1 LLQDYQPIMA
11 TDTST
16 TFVNGMPNGA
26 PPHAT
31 DATKDQ
37 HSVEEVAWLFV
48 ESYYNTMSKSPE
60 KLFLFFKEKSQFA
73 AGVEEDKVKVFVGQK
88 ASFL

>member
-1 LLQDYQPIMA
+1 MA
-11 TDTST
+11 TEIGT
-16 TFVNGMPNGA
+16 TFVNGTANGA
-26 PPHAT
+26 SPHHAA

-73 AGVEEDKVKVFVGQK
+73 AGLEEEKVKVFVGQK
-88 ASFL
+88 VCFRMKYLCL